1 MGCYLTKQLINDVLS
16 VSLWV
21 QRHNFKPL
29 IIIVSST
36 NFFFLLL
43 LEIEVVDVLA
53 VVEGGPSVG
62 ERLWDLLVDDA
73 VEEG

>member
-16 VSLWV
+16 VFLRV
-21 QRHNFKPL
+21 QRQNFKSL
-29 IIIVSST
+29 IVIVSST

-43 LEIEVVDVLA
+43 VEIEVVDVLA
-53 VVEGGPSVG
+53 VMEGGPSVG
-62 ERLWDLLVDDA
+62 ERLWSLLVDDA